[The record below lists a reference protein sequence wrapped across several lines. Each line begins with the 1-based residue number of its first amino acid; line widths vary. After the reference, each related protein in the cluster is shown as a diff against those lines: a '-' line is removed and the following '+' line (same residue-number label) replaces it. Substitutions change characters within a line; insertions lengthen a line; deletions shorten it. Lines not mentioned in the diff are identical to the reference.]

1 MAQSQAP
8 SREWTPRQFKKR
20 DSGNPK
26 RSKHEKKKDGAGV
39 RNSRKAIRAYS
50 LGEEIA
56 NSITHGV
63 GALLAIAAIPLCV
76 VAAVRSGGGLHLLA
90 ALVYSIFM
98 LLEYVMSTL
107 YHAIAAE
114 KAKRVFKVL
123 DHSAIYLFIAASYSP
138 YCLVTLVDCHG
149 VVLFAFVWA
158 VAVIGGIAESFW
170 VFRPRWISAVL
181 YLCLGWSVVWFIPQL
196 WALLP
201 APGFWLLLAGGLCYS
216 IGCIFYV
223 LKKVPYMHSIF
234 HVWILAGSVCQFLSI
249 CLFVL

>member
-1 MAQSQAP
+1 MALACAIP
-8 SREWTPRQFKKR
+8 
-20 DSGNPK
+20 
-26 RSKHEKKKDGAGV
+26 A
-39 RNSRKAIRAYS
+39 KALRAYS

-63 GALLAIAAIPLCV
+63 GALLAIAAMPASALLRLFV
-76 VAAVRSGGGLHLLA
+76 RAAACICLP

-123 DHSAIYLFIAASYSP
+123 DHSFIYLFIAASYSP

-158 VAVIGGIAESFW
+158 VAIIGVIAESFW